1 MRAAVLYCCS
11 GFIWTLSAGASIPR
25 YFEEQPNTR
34 RSLTSTQVQQEL
46 GGWVSNTTSIFGPDD
61 GRFDDV
67 TSRWTDF
74 SKPNVQVVIE
84 PGTESDVQAIVEY
97 CNANSI
103 NFLAINGGHGLSAT
117 LSTFNGIQIN
127 MRQLDNIDIQPSHKS
142 AWFGGGTIVGQ
153 VIQTLWDKGFVTTT
167 GGCECVGM
175 LGAGLGGGHGRYEGL
190 YGMISDNMLQLNV
203 VLANGSAIRVN
214 TTSHSDLFW
223 AMRGAGHN
231 FGIVT
236 SYEMNIWP
244 SGPKTWHFHNYVW
257 RGEHLE
263 LVFDALN
270 KFHNNGST
278 PVNMAF
284 NAGSFV
290 MNTTI
295 TNEEPIIMWSF
306 AYRGPAEEAERHLAP
321 FNAIESVFE
330 VSGDVPYS
338 KIPSVQG
345 TGYSDPICQHGS
357 VHSTS
362 TAGLQVYN
370 LTAERLIYNGF
381 KRRIAQD
388 SDLAAGTVIIHE
400 GYSTEGVDAVDPDSS
415 AYPFRA
421 DHHLMLFDAAVPHGQ
436 TARLEA
442 AWAWAAEVRDQW
454 NEGQPDRAVHAYV
467 NYATGME
474 TLEERYGH
482 DGWRLER
489 LRDLKVRYDP
499 NNRFRYYNPI
509 IVG

>member
-1 MRAAVLYCCS
+1 M
-11 GFIWTLSAGASIPR
+11 TLVRVQTGRPCLL
-25 YFEEQPNTR
+25 T
-34 RSLTSTQVQQEL
+34 LTSQ
-46 GGWVSNTTSIFGPDD
+46 
-61 GRFDDV
+61 
-67 TSRWTDF
+67 
-74 SKPNVQVVIE
+74 
-84 PGTESDVQAIVEY
+84 VEY

-103 NFLAINGGHGLSAT
+103 DFLAINGGHGLSAT
-117 LSTFNGIQIN
+117 LGTFNGIQIN
-127 MRQLDNIDIQPSHKS
+127 MRQLDNIDIQPSNKS

-214 TTSHSDLFW
+214 ATSHSDLFW

-244 SGPKTWHFHNYVW
+244 SGHKTWHFHNYVW
-257 RGEHLE
+257 RGERLE

-370 LTAERLIYNGF
+370 LTAERLIYDGF
-381 KRRIAQD
+381 KRRVAQD
-388 SDLAAGTVIIHE
+388 ADLAAGTVIIHE

-436 TARLEA
+436 PARQEA

-454 NEGQPDRAVHAYV
+454 NKGQPDRAVHAYV

-482 DGWRLER
+482 DRWRLEK
-489 LRDLKVRYDP
+489 LRDLKARYDP

-509 IVG
+509 VVE